1 MRAIGTGVDAW
12 IGVST
17 ERELQDLRDLIEE
30 LPECGSKAALRGMAT
45 ACVALQDPRM
55 PAHTLERMTR
65 IVRKWRETDPLTRLA
80 AELDQL
86 GGGSD
91 GR

>member
-1 MRAIGTGVDAW
+1 MGVDAST
-12 IGVST
+12 GVGT
-17 ERELQDLRDLIEE
+17 EHELQDLRDLIEE

-45 ACVALQDPRM
+45 ACVAAQDPRV
-55 PAHTLERMTR
+55 PLHTLERMTR

-86 GGGSD
+86 ADGSD